1 MRDRKKRNII
11 IGVLCCLLVVMGI
24 GYAILSQTL
33 NISGI
38 ANMKGDWNVKITNLE
53 LVNTTGMAKEVSS
66 SFTDTTATIKGQ
78 MYMPGDST
86 EYKVTVTNAGNI
98 DAKLSSIAYS
108 SSTGDELSDIKF
120 TSNAVEG
127 RILKAGDTYVFNVK
141 TVFSEEATSLP
152 EKGKTPSYTLTL
164 QYTQYDREKTYSI
177 ARSETKDDCFTI
189 DTTGTITSYDFTCG
203 TSVVVPDKVNGT
215 AVKGIGENAF
225 KYLDYSKFNIY
236 VYNEND
242 KTYYVFD
249 DQEAYD
255 LFIQAVAFG
264 GKYTKTGF
272 KKYVESEAA
281 KEGKTISEFLAS
293 LDTDTTETFTTVD
306 DYINYRISLA
316 ENEIKASVEVA
327 FKDKFNYDGKTLASA
342 IIVRKVN
349 DETIEEGG
357 SGDGNVEEALATYP
371 LTELDLSRTTHLEK
385 LNCLSYL
392 PNLKKLNLS
401 GNLKFTYE
409 NAFNKTYIDEVETKN
424 KVYDYMY
431 TLDELIL
438 DTDTISNFEI
448 NDSETLVTC
457 SSIGDKFF
465 RDTKIS
471 KLVILSGKSI
481 QRAARNTLLDSSFI
495 CLDGSSYT
503 RFDSKTS
510 ISELAI
516 EDGVREIGKEMFSGV
531 NLTKVSFP
539 NSIVKI
545 DSRAFAYNETL
556 TNDGLGKLSKELT
569 QLSLNTF
576 EKDVLLTQITLTSTN
591 DIDGWS
597 NGNRII
603 LDSNANK
610 YAKVVYER

>member
-11 IGVLCCLLVVMGI
+11 IGALCCLLVVMGI

-249 DQEAYD
+249 DQEVYD
-255 LFIQAVAFG
+255 LFIQLSALDG
-264 GKYTKTGF
+264 YTKTGF

-293 LDTDTTETFTTVD
+293 LDTDTTETFATVD
-306 DYINYRISLA
+306 DYINYRISLV

-349 DETIEEGG
+349 DETIEYGG
-357 SGDGNVEEALATYP
+357 SGDGNVEEALTTYP

-409 NAFNKTYIDEVETKN
+409 NAFNETYIDEVETKN

-431 TLDELIL
+431 MLDELIV

-448 NDSETLVTC
+448 NDSETMVIC
-457 SSIGDKFF
+457 SSIAYKFF
-465 RDTKIS
+465 RNTKIS
-471 KLVILSGKSI
+471 KMVILSGKSI
-481 QRAARNTLLDSSFI
+481 QRAARNTLLDSSII
-495 CLDGSSYT
+495 CLDGNDQITSN
-503 RFDSKTS
+503 SKTS

-569 QLSLNTF
+569 QLSLDTF

-597 NGNRII
+597 NGSRII
-603 LDSNANK
+603 LDSDANK
-610 YAKVVYER
+610 YAKIVYER

>member
-1 MRDRKKRNII
+1 
-11 IGVLCCLLVVMGI
+11 
-24 GYAILSQTL
+24 
-33 NISGI
+33 
-38 ANMKGDWNVKITNLE
+38 MKGDWNVKITNLE

-177 ARSETKDDCFTI
+177 ARSQTKDDCFTI

-249 DQEAYD
+249 DQEVYD
-255 LFIQAVAFG
+255 LFIQLSALDG
-264 GKYTKTGF
+264 YTKTGF

-293 LDTDTTETFTTVD
+293 LDTDTTETFATVD
-306 DYINYRISLA
+306 DYINYKIPLV
-316 ENEIKASVEVA
+316 ENEIKAYAEVA
-327 FKDKFNYDGKTLASA
+327 FKDKFNYDGKTLAYA
-342 IIVRKVN
+342 MMVRKVN

-409 NAFNKTYIDEVETKN
+409 NTFNETYIDEVETKN

-448 NDSETLVTC
+448 NDSETVVTC
-457 SSIGDKFF
+457 SYTDKFF
-465 RDTKIS
+465 SGTKIS
-471 KLVILSGKSI
+471 KMVILSGKSI
-481 QRAARNTLLDSSFI
+481 QRAARNTLLDSSII
-495 CLDGSSYT
+495 CLDGNDKITSN
-503 RFDSKTS
+503 SKTS

-569 QLSLNTF
+569 QLSLDTF

-597 NGNRII
+597 NGSRII
-603 LDSNANK
+603 LDNDANK
-610 YAKVVYER
+610 YAKIVYER

>member
-108 SSTGDELSDIKF
+108 SSTGEELSDIKF

-242 KTYYVFD
+242 KAYYVFD
-249 DQEAYD
+249 DQEVYD
-255 LFIQAVAFG
+255 LFIQLLALDG
-264 GKYTKTGF
+264 YTKMGF
-272 KKYVESEAA
+272 KKYMESEATKA
-281 KEGKTISEFLAS
+281 GKTISEFLAS

-357 SGDGNVEEALATYP
+357 SGDGNVEEALTTYP

-409 NAFNKTYIDEVETKN
+409 NAFNETYIDEVETKN

-431 TLDELIL
+431 TLDELIV

-448 NDSETLVTC
+448 NDSETMVIC
-457 SSIGDKFF
+457 SSIAYKFF
-465 RDTKIS
+465 RNTKIS
-471 KLVILSGKSI
+471 KMVILSGKSI
-481 QRAARNTLLDSSFI
+481 QRAARNTLLDSSII
-495 CLDGSSYT
+495 CLDGNDKITSN
-503 RFDSKTS
+503 SKTS

-569 QLSLNTF
+569 QLSLDTF

-597 NGNRII
+597 NGSRII
-603 LDSNANK
+603 LDSYDNK

>member
-1 MRDRKKRNII
+1 MRDRRKRNII

-53 LVNTTGMAKEVSS
+53 LLNTTGMAKEVSS

-98 DAKLSSIAYS
+98 DAKLSSITYS

-177 ARSETKDDCFTI
+177 AHSETKDDCFTI

-203 TSVVVPDKVNGT
+203 TSVVVPDKVNET
-215 AVKGIGENAF
+215 AVKGIGENVF

-249 DQEAYD
+249 DQEVYD

-264 GKYTKTGF
+264 GEYTKTGF

-306 DYINYRISLA
+306 DYINYGISLA
-316 ENEIKASVEVA
+316 ENEIKASAEVA

-342 IIVRKVN
+342 SIVRKVN
-349 DETIEEGG
+349 DETIECGG
-357 SGDGNVEEALATYP
+357 SGDGDVEEALTTYP

-409 NAFNKTYIDEVETKN
+409 NAFNKTYIDEVQTKN

-448 NDSETLVTC
+448 NDVVAC
-457 SSIGDKFF
+457 SSFGNKFF

-481 QRAARNTLLDSSFI
+481 QRAARNTLLDSSYI
-495 CLDGSSYT
+495 CPDGNDHT
-503 RFDSKTS
+503 DPHIVTS
-510 ISELAI
+510 ISELVI

-569 QLSLNTF
+569 QLSLDTF
-576 EKDVLLTQITLTSTN
+576 EEDVLLTQITLTSTN

-597 NGNRII
+597 NGSRII
-603 LDSNANK
+603 LDSNDNK
-610 YAKVVYER
+610 YAKIVYER

>member
-11 IGVLCCLLVVMGI
+11 IGALCCLLVVMGI

-164 QYTQYDREKTYSI
+164 QYIQYDREKTYSI

-236 VYNEND
+236 MYNEND
-242 KTYYVFD
+242 KAYYVFD
-249 DQEAYD
+249 DQEVYD
-255 LFIQAVAFG
+255 LFIQFSALDG
-264 GKYTKTGF
+264 YTKTGF
-272 KKYVESEAA
+272 KKYIESEATKA
-281 KEGKTISEFLAS
+281 GKSISEFLAS

-306 DYINYRISLA
+306 DYINYRISLV

-327 FKDKFNYDGKTLASA
+327 FKDKFNYDGKTLAYA
-342 IIVRKVN
+342 MMVRKVN
-349 DETIEEGG
+349 DETIESAG
-357 SGDGNVEEALATYP
+357 SGDGNVEEALTTYP

-409 NAFNKTYIDEVETKN
+409 NAFNETYIDEVETKN

-431 TLDELIL
+431 TLDELIV

-448 NDSETLVTC
+448 NDSETMVIC
-457 SSIGDKFF
+457 SSIAYKFF
-465 RDTKIS
+465 RNTKIS
-471 KLVILSGKSI
+471 KMVILSGKSI
-481 QRAARNTLLDSSFI
+481 QRAARNTLLDSSII
-495 CLDGSSYT
+495 CLDGNDKITSN
-503 RFDSKTS
+503 SKTS

-569 QLSLNTF
+569 QLSLDTF

-597 NGNRII
+597 NGSRII
-603 LDSNANK
+603 LDSYDNK
-610 YAKVVYER
+610 YAKIVYER

>member
-1 MRDRKKRNII
+1 MRDRRKRNII
-11 IGVLCCLLVVMGI
+11 IGALCCLLVVMGI

-236 VYNEND
+236 MYNEND

-249 DQEAYD
+249 DQEVYD
-255 LFIQAVAFG
+255 LFIQFSALDG
-264 GKYTKTGF
+264 YTKTGF
-272 KKYVESEAA
+272 KKYIESEAA

-306 DYINYRISLA
+306 DYINYRISLV

-327 FKDKFNYDGKTLASA
+327 FKDKFNYDGKTLAYA
-342 IIVRKVN
+342 MMVRKVN
-349 DETIEEGG
+349 DETIESAG
-357 SGDGNVEEALATYP
+357 SGDGNVEEALTTYP

-409 NAFNKTYIDEVETKN
+409 NTFNETYIDEVETKN

-448 NDSETLVTC
+448 NDSETVVTC
-457 SSIGDKFF
+457 SYTDKFF
-465 RDTKIS
+465 SGTKIS
-471 KLVILSGKSI
+471 KMVILSGKSI
-481 QRAARNTLLDSSFI
+481 QRAARNTLLDSSII
-495 CLDGSSYT
+495 CLDGNDKITSN
-503 RFDSKTS
+503 SKTS

-569 QLSLNTF
+569 QLSLDTF

-597 NGNRII
+597 NGSRII
-603 LDSNANK
+603 LDNDANK
-610 YAKVVYER
+610 YAKIVYER

>member
-11 IGVLCCLLVVMGI
+11 IGALCCLLVFMGI

-38 ANMKGDWNVKITNLE
+38 ANMKGDWNLKITNVE
-53 LVNTTGMAKEVSS
+53 LVGTNGMAEDVSHT
-66 SFTDTTATIKGQ
+66 FTDTTATIKGK

-203 TSVVVPDKVNGT
+203 TSVIVPDNVNGT

-242 KTYYVFD
+242 KAYYVFD
-249 DQEAYD
+249 DQEVYD
-255 LFIQAVAFG
+255 LFIQFSALDG
-264 GKYTKTGF
+264 YTKMGF

-293 LDTDTTETFTTVD
+293 FDTDTTETFTTVD
-306 DYINYRISLA
+306 DYINYKIPLA
-316 ENEIKASVEVA
+316 ENEIKAYVEVA
-327 FKDKFNYDGKTLASA
+327 FKDKFNYDGKTLAYA

-357 SGDGNVEEALATYP
+357 SGDGNVEEALTTYP

-385 LNCLSYL
+385 LNCLSYI

-409 NAFNKTYIDEVETKN
+409 NAFNETYIDEVETKN

-431 TLDELIL
+431 TLDELIV

-457 SSIGDKFF
+457 SSIAYKFF
-465 RDTKIS
+465 RNTKIS
-471 KLVILSGKSI
+471 KMVILSGKSI
-481 QRAARNTLLDSSFI
+481 QRASRNTLLDSSII
-495 CLDGSSYT
+495 CLDGNDKITSN
-503 RFDSKTS
+503 SKTS

-569 QLSLNTF
+569 QLSLDTF

-597 NGNRII
+597 NGSRII
-603 LDSNANK
+603 LDSYDNK